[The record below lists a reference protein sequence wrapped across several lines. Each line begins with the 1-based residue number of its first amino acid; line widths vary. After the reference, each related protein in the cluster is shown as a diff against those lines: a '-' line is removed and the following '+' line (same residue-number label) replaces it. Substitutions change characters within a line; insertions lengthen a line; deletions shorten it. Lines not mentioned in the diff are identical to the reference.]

1 MIDKL
6 KNNKLYIKYGVMII
20 FIAVVVVLTVKAIV
34 YGENIIGWI
43 IYEIKNFLML
53 MLVQFLFFA
62 SALR

>member
-43 IYEIKNFLML
+43 IYEIKNFLRL